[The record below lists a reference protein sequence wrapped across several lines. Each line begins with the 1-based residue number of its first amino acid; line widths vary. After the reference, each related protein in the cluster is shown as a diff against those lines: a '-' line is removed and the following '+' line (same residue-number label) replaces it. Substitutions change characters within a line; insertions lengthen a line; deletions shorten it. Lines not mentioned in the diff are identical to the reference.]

1 MDTLSDPG
9 TILAAGAYGTALLF
23 FVYGGYTLL
32 KTKNAEQNKNVR
44 WYLGIG
50 ALVVVSMIGFDTL
63 KSWRSGERITPNVFL
78 TFSPRFAAVNL
89 PDPVIE
95 YSGQTLAPSAAIKVA
110 DNNSS
115 INISVDSIIEKV
127 KGLQQNNQ
135 QLQNAL
141 GSAALANQPKELTD
155 EIAAAESVGKDPCAG
170 GGDATLCGWKQLS
183 NGELS
188 SAQATLTQAVK
199 DAPASDPKAKATA
212 LSGLG
217 EIFVGQGRI
226 DEAKVVLKK
235 AADLGNSGAKKRL
248 DTLAVPPASKVLRPT
263 APVLPAAETLLH
275 KRPALERPA
284 AERPAV
290 ERHEAREARRPP
302 QG

>member
-1 MDTLSDPG
+1 MDTITDPQ

-23 FVYGGYTLL
+23 FAYGAYALL
-32 KTKNAEQNKNVR
+32 KTRNAEQNKNVR

-50 ALVVVSMIGFDTL
+50 AIVVVAMIGFDTL
-63 KSWRSGERITPNVFL
+63 KSWRSGERVVPNVYL
-78 TFSPRFAAVNL
+78 TFSPRFSAVKL

-95 YSGQTLAPSAAIKVA
+95 YSGRTLAPNAAIRVA

-115 INISVDSIIEKV
+115 INISVDSIIETV

-141 GSAALANQPKELTD
+141 GTAALASQPKELAAD
-155 EIAAAESVGKDPCAG
+155 IAAASSAGKDPCK

-183 NGELS
+183 NGQLA
-188 SAQATLTQAVK
+188 SAQQTLIQAVK
-199 DAPASDPKAKATA
+199 DAPANDPKAQATA

-217 EIFVGQGRI
+217 EIYVGQGRI
-226 DEAKVVLKK
+226 DEAAIVLKK

-248 DTLAVPPASKVLRPT
+248 DTL
-263 APVLPAAETLLH
+263 VLPRRDTPV
-275 KRPALERPA
+275 RPVVPTRSPVVS
-284 AERPAV
+284 P
-290 ERHEAREARRPP
+290 REARVVPTN
-302 QG
+302 

>member
-1 MDTLSDPG
+1 MDPISDPQ

-23 FVYGGYTLL
+23 FAYGAYALL

-50 ALVVVSMIGFDTL
+50 AAVVIAMIGFDTL
-63 KSWRSGERITPNVFL
+63 KSWRSGERVAPNVFL
-78 TFSPRFAAVNL
+78 TFSPRFAAVDL
-89 PDPVIE
+89 PDPVVE
-95 YSGQTLAPSAAIKVA
+95 YSGRTLASNAPIKIA

-135 QLQNAL
+135 QLQSAL
-141 GSAALANQPKELTD
+141 GSAALASQPKELA
-155 EIAAAESVGKDPCAG
+155 EQIAAADSAGQDPCA

-183 NGELS
+183 SGELA

-199 DAPASDPKAKATA
+199 NAPADDPKTKATA

-217 EIFVGQGRI
+217 EIYVGQGKI
-226 DEAKVVLKK
+226 EEARVVLKR
-235 AADLGNSGAKKRL
+235 AADLGNAGAKKRL
-248 DTLAVPPASKVLRPT
+248 DALAAPPKIAPRPV
-263 APVLPAAETLLH
+263 APVSAPV
-275 KRPALERPA
+275 RPELRERP
-284 AERPAV
+284 V
-290 ERHEAREARRPP
+290 REGRRPP
-302 QG
+302 QD

>member
-1 MDTLSDPG
+1 MDTITDPQ

-23 FVYGGYTLL
+23 FAYGAYALL
-32 KTKNAEQNKNVR
+32 KTRNAEQNKNVR

-50 ALVVVSMIGFDTL
+50 AIVVVAMIGFDTL
-63 KSWRSGERITPNVFL
+63 KSWRSGERVVPNVYL
-78 TFSPRFAAVNL
+78 TFSPRFAAVKL

-95 YSGQTLAPSAAIKVA
+95 YSGQTLAPNAPIRVA

-115 INISVDSIIEKV
+115 INISVDSIIETV

-135 QLQNAL
+135 QLQSAL
-141 GSAALANQPKELTD
+141 GSAALASQPRELAE
-155 EIAAAESVGKDPCAG
+155 EIAAASSAGKDPCE

-183 NGELS
+183 NGQLAN
-188 SAQATLTQAVK
+188 AQQTLTQAVK
-199 DAPASDPKAKATA
+199 DAPADDPKARATA

-217 EIFVGQGRI
+217 EIYVGQGRL
-226 DEAKVVLKK
+226 DEARIVLKK

-248 DTLAVPPASKVLRPT
+248 DTLAVPSRSGTLRPVVS
-263 APVLPAAETLLH
+263 P
-275 KRPALERPA
+275 ERP
-284 AERPAV
+284 ELRDRPV
-290 ERHEAREARRPP
+290 RRVP

>member
-1 MDTLSDPG
+1 MDPISDPQ

-23 FVYGGYTLL
+23 FAYGAYALL
-32 KTKNAEQNKNVR
+32 KTRNAEQNKNVR

-50 ALVVVSMIGFDTL
+50 AAVVVAMIGFDTL
-63 KSWRSGERITPNVFL
+63 KSWRSGERIVPNVYL

-95 YSGQTLAPSAAIKVA
+95 YSGQTLAPNAAIKVA

-127 KGLQQNNQ
+127 KGLQHNNQ

-141 GSAALANQPKELTD
+141 GSAALASQPKELAE
-155 EIAAAESVGKDPCAG
+155 EIAAADSAGQDPCAG

-183 NGELS
+183 NGQLA

-199 DAPASDPKAKATA
+199 DAPASDPKGKATA

-217 EIFVGQGRI
+217 EIYVGQGRI
-226 DEAKVVLKK
+226 DEARLVLKR
-235 AADLGNSGAKKRL
+235 AADLGNAGAKKRL
-248 DTLAVPPASKVLRPT
+248 DTLAAAPRTT
-263 APVLPAAETLLH
+263 APRPLTPVLQPG
-275 KRPALERPA
+275 RPEPRERP
-284 AERPAV
+284 V
-290 ERHEAREARRPP
+290 RELQRPP
-302 QG
+302 QN

>member
-1 MDTLSDPG
+1 MDTITDPQ

-23 FVYGGYTLL
+23 FAYGAYALL

-50 ALVVVSMIGFDTL
+50 AIVVVAMIGFDTL
-63 KSWRSGERITPNVFL
+63 KSWRGGERLAPNVYL
-78 TFSPRFAAVNL
+78 TFSPRFAAVKL

-95 YSGQTLAPSAAIKVA
+95 YSGQTLAPNAPIRVA

-115 INISVDSIIEKV
+115 INISVDSIIESV

-141 GSAALANQPKELTD
+141 GSAALASQPKELAE
-155 EIAAAESVGKDPCAG
+155 EIAAASSAGQDPCKR

-183 NGELS
+183 NGQLAN
-188 SAQATLTQAVK
+188 AQETLTQAVK
-199 DAPASDPKAKATA
+199 NAPADDPKAQATA

-217 EIFVGQGRI
+217 EIYVGQGRI
-226 DEAKVVLKK
+226 DEARIVLKK
-235 AADLGNSGAKKRL
+235 AADLGNTGAKKRL
-248 DTLAVPPASKVLRPT
+248 DTL
-263 APVLPAAETLLH
+263 VLPPRTTPV
-275 KRPALERPA
+275 RPLTPARPPVVAPRERPQ
-284 AERPAV
+284 
-290 ERHEAREARRPP
+290 REPRKAPTN
-302 QG
+302 

>member
-1 MDTLSDPG
+1 MATIISDPQ

-23 FVYGGYTLL
+23 FAYGAYALL

-50 ALVVVSMIGFDTL
+50 AAVVVAMIGFDTL
-63 KSWRSGERITPNVFL
+63 KSWRSGERVVPNVFL

-95 YSGQTLAPSAAIKVA
+95 YSGQTLAANTPIRVA

-141 GSAALANQPKELTD
+141 GSAALASQPKELAE
-155 EIAAAESVGKDPCAG
+155 EIAAADSAGQDPCAS

-188 SAQATLTQAVK
+188 NAQATLTQAVRE
-199 DAPASDPKAKATA
+199 APAGDVRVKATA

-217 EIFVGQGRI
+217 EIYVGQGRI
-226 DEAKVVLKK
+226 DEARVVLKK
-235 AADLGNSGAKKRL
+235 AADLGNTGAKKRL
-248 DTLAVPPASKVLRPT
+248 DTLVLPQQATRLPPATP
-263 APVLPAAETLLH
+263 
-275 KRPALERPA
+275 
-284 AERPAV
+284 
-290 ERHEAREARRPP
+290 REPPRRELRRPVE
-302 QG
+302 G

>member
-1 MDTLSDPG
+1 MDTITDPQ

-23 FVYGGYTLL
+23 FAYGAYALL

-50 ALVVVSMIGFDTL
+50 AIVVVAMIGFDTL
-63 KSWRSGERITPNVFL
+63 KSWRSGERVVPSVYL
-78 TFSPRFAAVNL
+78 TFSPRFAAVKL

-95 YSGQTLAPSAAIKVA
+95 YSGQTLAPNAPIRVA

-115 INISVDSIIEKV
+115 INISVDSIIESV

-141 GSAALANQPKELTD
+141 GSAALASQPRELAE
-155 EIAAAESVGKDPCAG
+155 EIAAASSAGQDPCKS

-183 NGELS
+183 NGQLAN
-188 SAQATLTQAVK
+188 AQQTLTQAVK
-199 DAPASDPKAKATA
+199 NAPADDPKAQATA

-217 EIFVGQGRI
+217 EIYVGQGRL
-226 DEAKVVLKK
+226 DEARIVLKK
-235 AADLGNSGAKKRL
+235 AADLGNTGAKKRL
-248 DTLAVPPASKVLRPT
+248 DTL
-263 APVLPAAETLLH
+263 VLPPRTGPV
-275 KRPALERPA
+275 RPATPVAAPHERPQ
-284 AERPAV
+284 
-290 ERHEAREARRPP
+290 REPRSVPTN
-302 QG
+302 